1 MGFLGAVCGAIGGIR
16 SKIGGAIERT
26 NDTNV
31 KKEETEFEKTQ
42 KYIKEVEK
50 KLEEDK
56 YLNPE
61 SKLKDIK
68 LDDGEKNLNWQDL
81 RSKQNIKE
89 DLAEEKEEDKW
100 KKLDKLFKISS
111 SILSPNKIISGKFSS
126 NSLSK
131 YLPFVLVI
139 TFF

>member
-1 MGFLGAVCGAIGGIR
+1 MGFWGAICGAIGGIS

-42 KYIKEVEK
+42 KYIKEVEEK
-50 KLEEDK
+50 IEKEK
-56 YLNPE
+56 YLKPE

-68 LDDGEKNLNWQDL
+68 LDEVGENLNWQDL

-100 KKLDKLFKISS
+100 KKLDK
-111 SILSPNKIISGKFSS
+111 ILEDI
-126 NSLSK
+126 
-131 YLPFVLVI
+131 
-139 TFF
+139 

>member
-1 MGFLGAVCGAIGGIR
+1 MGFWGAVCGAIGGIR
-16 SKIGGAIERT
+16 GKIGGAIERT

-68 LDDGEKNLNWQDL
+68 LDDGEKKLNWQDL

-100 KKLDKLFKISS
+100 KKLDK
-111 SILSPNKIISGKFSS
+111 ILEDI
-126 NSLSK
+126 
-131 YLPFVLVI
+131 
-139 TFF
+139 

>member
-1 MGFLGAVCGAIGGIR
+1 MGFWGNICGAIGGVL
-16 SKIGGAIERT
+16 GRT
-26 NDTNV
+26 NDTNI
-31 KKEETEFEKTQ
+31 KKEESEFEKTQ

-100 KKLDKLFKISS
+100 KKLDKMLEDI
-111 SILSPNKIISGKFSS
+111 
-126 NSLSK
+126 
-131 YLPFVLVI
+131 
-139 TFF
+139 